1 MDGPVRRGGDRRVS
15 TRTLARPA
23 ESSVAAGR
31 AHEPGFLGR
40 DGAAEPGYQPQVAK
54 AVSAG
59 GVVSLGPFATAVLT
73 TGRARDRAE
82 RARTHE
88 WGLKTDDAGN
98 GDGSATTSDGA
109 AAGARVGCAGTDS
122 AVTCAGSAFT
132 HQHCPMTDR
141 RASRVFRATPEPG
154 LVPWPRSASIKS
166 AYFELPIPLTLR
178 CARPLLSR

>member
-1 MDGPVRRGGDRRVS
+1 MGG
-15 TRTLARPA
+15 
-23 ESSVAAGR
+23 

-82 RARTHE
+82 RARTHKLTHE
-88 WGLKTDDAGN
+88 WGLKTDDGASARRAGD
-98 GDGSATTSDGA
+98 GDGSATTSDDA

-154 LVPWPRSASIKS
+154 LVPWPRSTSIKS

>member
-1 MDGPVRRGGDRRVS
+1 MGG
-15 TRTLARPA
+15 
-23 ESSVAAGR
+23 

-40 DGAAEPGYQPQVAK
+40 DGAADPGYKPQVAK

-73 TGRARDRAE
+73 TGRDRGRAE

-88 WGLKTDDAGN
+88 WTHEWGLKTDDGPSASRAGN
-98 GDGSATTSDGA
+98 DDGSATTSDDA

-132 HQHCPMTDR
+132 HQLCPMTDR

-154 LVPWPRSASIKS
+154 LVPWPRSTSIKS

-178 CARPLLSR
+178 CARPLVSR